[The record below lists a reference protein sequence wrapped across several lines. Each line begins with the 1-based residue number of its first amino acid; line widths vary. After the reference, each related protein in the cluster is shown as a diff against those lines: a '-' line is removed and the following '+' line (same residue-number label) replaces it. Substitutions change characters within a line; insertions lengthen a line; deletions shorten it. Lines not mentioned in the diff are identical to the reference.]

1 VLSVS
6 GDLCFHTKLKGGLPL
21 SNEPIVSLKNV
32 TKRIGRKIII
42 DSLTFDVPQ
51 GEIFGFLGP
60 NGAGKTTTIRMM
72 VGLMKISDG
81 EVLIKG
87 KSIKSEFSEAIRHV
101 GAIVENPEMYK
112 YLSGYHNLVHYA
124 RMVPGVTKERID
136 EVVKLVKLEN
146 RIHDKV
152 KKYSLG
158 MRQRLGVAQA
168 LLHNPSLL
176 ILDEPTNGLDP
187 AGIRELRDYLRYL
200 TRTEGITVIVSS
212 HLLTEM
218 ELMCDRVAILQ
229 EGKLVDVKPIQDLI
243 GTSDKGQT
251 YQIEV
256 SSVEQSL
263 KIVKEMAGAHNVQVV
278 SDKIEVVT
286 DRDKIPFL
294 LNALMLENIS
304 IYSVQVV
311 RQSLEDR
318 FLEITGGDQ
327 IA

>member
-1 VLSVS
+1 MSQ
-6 GDLCFHTKLKGGLPL
+6 
-21 SNEPIVSLKNV
+21 EPIVSLRGV
-32 TKRIGRKIII
+32 TKRIGRTTII
-42 DSLTFDVPQ
+42 DNLTFDVPQ

-72 VGLMKISDG
+72 VGLMAITQG
-81 EVLIKG
+81 EILIKG
-87 KSIKSEFSEAIRHV
+87 KNIKREFEQAIRHV

-136 EVVKLVKLEN
+136 EVVSLVKLEN

-168 LLHNPSLL
+168 LLHRPSLL

-212 HLLTEM
+212 HLLSEM

-229 EGKLVDVKPIQDLI
+229 QGKLVDVKPIQDFIGSSDGAQVYLI
-243 GTSDKGQT
+243 EASPAEQALKSLLGMEGVREAIAVPEGLEVTTERDRIPEVLARLIRSDIRVYG
-251 YQIEV
+251 V
-256 SSVEQSL
+256 SAQ
-263 KIVKEMAGAHNVQVV
+263 
-278 SDKIEVVT
+278 
-286 DRDKIPFL
+286 
-294 LNALMLENIS
+294 
-304 IYSVQVV
+304 

-318 FLEITGGDQ
+318 FLAITGGEQ
-327 IA
+327 IG

>member
-1 VLSVS
+1 MSS
-6 GDLCFHTKLKGGLPL
+6 
-21 SNEPIVSLKNV
+21 EPIVSLRNL
-32 TKRIGRKIII
+32 TKRIGRHTII
-42 DSLTFDVPQ
+42 DDLTFDVPQ

-72 VGLMKISDG
+72 VGLMSITKG
-81 EVLIKG
+81 EVIIKG
-87 KSIKSEFSEAIRHV
+87 KNIKTEFEQAIRHV

-112 YLSGYHNLVHYA
+112 FLSGYHNLVHYA
-124 RMVPGVTKERID
+124 RMVPGVPKERID
-136 EVVKLVKLEN
+136 EVVSLVKLEN

-168 LLHNPSLL
+168 LLHRPDLL

-200 TRTEGITVIVSS
+200 TRVEGITVIVSS
-212 HLLTEM
+212 HLLSEM

-229 EGKLVDVKPIQDLI
+229 QGKLVDVKKVEEFI
-243 GTSDKGQT
+243 GSGDEVQT
-251 YQIEV
+251 YRIEGDMDEFV
-256 SSVEQSL
+256 LAAVRD
-263 KIVKEMAGAHNVQVV
+263 IIGVRDARAVPGGA
-278 SDKIEVVT
+278 EVVT
-286 DRDKIPFL
+286 ERVYIPEV
-294 LNALMLENIS
+294 LNHLMRMNVS
-304 IYSVQVV
+304 IYGVQAQ

-318 FLEITGGDQ
+318 FLEMTGGGQ